1 MSPFLLLFDFCKE
14 LVASIWKIC
23 CNMASRFHT
32 LACHVCNFWLLQMC
46 VCVRVCVCVCVCVCV
61 SVCLSVCMLSAYQHQ
76 TNSIFNFSIPTFSIP
91 KTKLFSEES
100 CKPSDL
106 PADFYLSDITIC
118 LNFQICHINVYL
130 GSVLGWIIQ
139 KGNKTD
145 TNVFKILCQVC
156 IVHMDFTT
164 DKISAH
170 PSFAVVLI
178 MCTN

>member
-1 MSPFLLLFDFCKE
+1 MHCYRCHHSCCYLIFVRNLWLQYEKFVATWPQGFTLLLAMFVTSDCYK
-14 LVASIWKIC
+14 C
-23 CNMASRFHT
+23 
-32 LACHVCNFWLLQMC
+32 AC
-46 VCVRVCVCVCVCVCV
+46 
-61 SVCLSVCMLSAYQHQ
+61 VCLSVCMLSAYQHQ

-106 PADFYLSDITIC
+106 PADFYLSDVTIC